1 MPGGTKRYGPGQA
14 LYGPGHGTVSSP
26 VPVWH
31 GLSRRW
37 TPPEKV
43 LTASCGSDIR
53 KWTFFRN
60 EECPGTGRFRRQA
73 NAEAGGRRCARG
85 LSGRAD
91 QAPWRATPGGM
102 LARCPQSPEAFIPKR
117 RSTLSVLLAIAL
129 ETATQPIANQ

>member
-53 KWTFFRN
+53 KGTFFRN
-60 EECPGTGRFRRQA
+60 EYVPFLCRHGQLVKRPNTSLLLV
-73 NAEAGGRRCARG
+73 EARLPARA
-85 LSGRAD
+85 SNVASSRHTMPPA
-91 QAPWRATPGGM
+91 A
-102 LARCPQSPEAFIPKR
+102 K
-117 RSTLSVLLAIAL
+117 
-129 ETATQPIANQ
+129 